1 MCLCLERLPFPPPRT
16 IKGKRSIAK
25 QEEKLLYHKA
35 SLASQ
40 GKDANYPSLKPWGVV
55 TSLCIQYWTNFPI
68 QYKEI
73 YIKYKDLL
81 FRTVEPRSDPQ
92 LTALQFIQ
100 NPS

>member
-1 MCLCLERLPFPPPRT
+1 MFLCLERLPFPPPRT

-55 TSLCIQYWTNFPI
+55 TSLCTILDQLPHSVQRNL
-68 QYKEI
+68 YKVQRSTVQ
-73 YIKYKDLL
+73 DS
-81 FRTVEPRSDPQ
+81 RTK
-92 LTALQFIQ
+92 I
-100 NPS
+100 